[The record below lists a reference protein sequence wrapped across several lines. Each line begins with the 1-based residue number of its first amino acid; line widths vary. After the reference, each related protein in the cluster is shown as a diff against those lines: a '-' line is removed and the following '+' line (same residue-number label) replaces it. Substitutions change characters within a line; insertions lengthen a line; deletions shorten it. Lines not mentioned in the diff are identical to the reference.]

1 MKNMLFYARRA
12 ALPATLLLLAACQ
25 TMPTQP
31 SDTTA
36 SASGASSSSETPA
49 APAPDAASQAPA
61 PGTAGQAAGVEQQE
75 ARQEGAPVAVLLADT
90 TPRDGWTPV
99 NLREGVVLY
108 VNPEPVV
115 GREDLTGVQAGTGRQ
130 GEGLLALELNAP
142 AMQRIA
148 QATTQQGTGRLAL
161 VVGRTMM
168 AAPAYDAPVTVKQL
182 VFAVGTEQNALAAA
196 RAIAGMPQDAAA
208 TPAGAD
214 ANATTNGAAQTSPIR

>member
-36 SASGASSSSETPA
+36 SASGVSTPSE
-49 APAPDAASQAPA
+49 APATPDAASQAPA
-61 PGTAGQAAGVEQQE
+61 PGTTGQAAAVEQQE
-75 ARQEGAPVAVLLADT
+75 AREEGAPVAVLLADT
-90 TPRDGWTPV
+90 TARDGWTPV

-115 GREDLTGVQAGTGRQ
+115 SREDLTGVQAGTGRQ

-196 RAIAGMPQDAAA
+196 RAIAGVPNDAAA

-214 ANATTNGAAQTSPIR
+214 ANASSNGAAQTSPIR